1 MLAAKASNSILT
13 KARAKY
19 GRRLTPKNYRDL
31 TALGSVG
38 DVAAYL
44 KTHTHF
50 AEGLAGIQ
58 ESALHRGNLEKLL
71 RQSNLKDIDQLCQFE
86 RSVGDHLFEYIVMRG
101 EIDELLRFVRHL
113 TAGHPEAYIL
123 DMSYRFN
130 HFTRLDLL
138 ALPKLK
144 SYGELAAQLRNTR
157 YGKVMKPFEE
167 GKLDYSMGNLESAF
181 DRFLY
186 GETFAMLERS
196 FSGDTKKELTF
207 ILSLEIELSNI
218 RRIYRDKRYYD
229 GSAAALAEHIL
240 PYHCLLSP
248 RQLEAMLRA
257 ADGNEVLSILRSSR
271 YGKYAARFDPAEI
284 DGFARRVM
292 QDYCERKLHF
302 STHPAVVMACFFRFA
317 DNEVDNVTNIIEGI
331 RYGLPPDRIGA
342 MLVLPDKKEGD
353 V

>member
-13 KARAKY
+13 KTRAKY

-31 TALGSVG
+31 AALGSVG

-50 AEGLAGIQ
+50 AEGLAGVQ

-71 RQSNLKDIDQLCQFE
+71 QQSNLKDIDRLCQFE
-86 RSVGDHLFEYIVMRG
+86 RSVGDHLFEYIIMRG
-101 EIDELLRFVRHL
+101 EIDELLRFIRHL
-113 TAGHPEAYIL
+113 MAGRPEEYIL

-130 HFTRLDLL
+130 HFTRLDLM

-144 SYGELAAQLRNTR
+144 SYGELAAYLQSTR
-157 YGKVMKPFEE
+157 YGRVMKPFEE
-167 GKLDYSMGNLESAF
+167 GKLEFSIGNLESAF

-186 GETFAMLERS
+186 KESFAMLRRS
-196 FSGDTKKELTF
+196 FSGETKKELVF
-207 ILSLEIELSNI
+207 ILSLEAELSNI
-218 RRIYRDKRYYD
+218 RRIYRAKRYYD
-229 GSAAALAEHIL
+229 GSADALAEHIL
-240 PYHCLLSP
+240 PYNCLLSP
-248 RQLEAMLRA
+248 RQLESMLKA
-257 ADGNEVLSILRSSR
+257 ADGTEVLSILRASR
-271 YGKYAARFDPAEI
+271 YGKYTGRFDPTEI
-284 DGFARRVM
+284 DSFSRRVM

-317 DNEVDNVTNIIEGI
+317 EDEVDNITNIIEGI
-331 RYGLPPDRIGA
+331 RYGLSPDRISA
-342 MLVLPDKKEGD
+342 MLVLPGKKEGD